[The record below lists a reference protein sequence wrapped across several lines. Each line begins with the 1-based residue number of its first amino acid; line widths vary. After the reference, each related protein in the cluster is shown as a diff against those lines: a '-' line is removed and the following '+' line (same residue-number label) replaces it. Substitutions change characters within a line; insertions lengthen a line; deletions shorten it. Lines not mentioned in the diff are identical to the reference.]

1 MTKVPKRKVPKN
13 KLLMADS
20 PESKPSKSKL
30 PKSRLPKSKL
40 PKSGR
45 PKARPPGLLEP
56 KLVKAGKER
65 MNQVAALPFRI
76 VDGAVEV
83 LLVTSRETKRWLIP
97 KGWPMKGR
105 KPHKAAAREAEEE
118 AGVKGRIEGKPLGH
132 YTYWKRR
139 IVHFD
144 LCRVDVYPLEVSK
157 QLKSWKEKGQREARW
172 FKVEEAADAVLE
184 PALAWLIH
192 RLPERIEKAPAA

>member
-1 MTKVPKRKVPKN
+1 MPKRKVLKPKS
-13 KLLMADS
+13 L
-20 PESKPSKSKL
+20 ESKTLESKTL
-30 PKSRLPKSKL
+30 KSRPPKPKPPKSKL
-40 PKSGR
+40 PR
-45 PKARPPGLLEP
+45 LLKP

-65 MNQVAALPFRI
+65 MNQVAALPFRV
-76 VDGAVEV
+76 VDGAIEV

-144 LCRVDVYPLEVSK
+144 LCRVDVYPLEVVK
-157 QLKSWKEKGQREARW
+157 QLKSWKEKGQRESRW
-172 FKVEEAADAVLE
+172 FNVDEAADAVLE
-184 PALAWLIH
+184 PSLAWLIH
-192 RLPERIEKAPAA
+192 QLPERIEKRPAA

>member
-1 MTKVPKRKVPKN
+1 MTKVPKRKLSKP
-13 KLLMADS
+13 KLL
-20 PESKPSKSKL
+20 KPKL
-30 PKSRLPKSKL
+30 LK
-40 PKSGR
+40 
-45 PKARPPGLLEP
+45 P
-56 KLVKAGKER
+56 KLVKTGKLR
-65 MNQVAALPFRI
+65 LNQVAALPFRV
-76 VDGAVEV
+76 VDGGVEV

-184 PALAWLIH
+184 PALAWLIQS
-192 RLPERIEKAPAA
+192 LPEQIGRIPAS

>member
-1 MTKVPKRKVPKN
+1 MSRLCVAKTQGVSALPPRMTKVPKRKI
-13 KLLMADS
+13 
-20 PESKPSKSKL
+20 SKPKILKSKL
-30 PKSRLPKSKL
+30 PKSKM
-40 PKSGR
+40 
-45 PKARPPGLLEP
+45 PGLLKP

-65 MNQVAALPFRI
+65 MSQVAALPFRV

-144 LCRVDVYPLEVSK
+144 LCRVDVYPLEVMK

-192 RLPERIEKAPAA
+192 RLPERIEKPPAA

>member
-1 MTKVPKRKVPKN
+1 
-13 KLLMADS
+13 
-20 PESKPSKSKL
+20 
-30 PKSRLPKSKL
+30 
-40 PKSGR
+40 
-45 PKARPPGLLEP
+45 
-56 KLVKAGKER
+56 